1 MNSKILT
8 LIPAFRT
15 DFLNSV
21 FYGLSTQTYKNFKV
35 IVADDSTNGIVSEY
49 IRSGKYKE
57 FTSKLDISIIRGA
70 GSEARNHN
78 LLLKTWDGNTELAHL
93 HHDDDYIYPDFYR
106 QHVMAHGNLDITLS
120 ASSRWIADREGAP
133 IAYSQSPLDRSH
145 PNERYIVLKPDYLVK
160 SLLVPG
166 RNWIGEFSN
175 VVISRKMLG
184 FLPSLP
190 SINDPYWGMLDM
202 SMYLTNC
209 GHGHSM
215 AYIRDHLSVY
225 RRPVANVEYRN
236 PNTLSGK
243 TLRFAWIAF
252 SVQAWQNKMLNDED
266 FLAALSN
273 SLKAY
278 AVAVPADDMMNS
290 LADSILNAN
299 GNLLTI
305 ADLLSE
311 TWSTLRTEYRFSKQ
325 TEVSN

>member
-57 FTSKLDISIIRGA
+57 YTSKLDISIIRGA
-70 GSEARNHN
+70 GSEERNHN

-106 QHVMAHGNLDITLS
+106 QHVIAHGNLDITLS

-133 IAYSQSPLDRSH
+133 VAYSQSPLDRSH
-145 PNERYIVLKPDYLVK
+145 PNERYIVLNPNYLVK
-160 SLLVPG
+160 SLLVPV

-215 AYIRDHLSVY
+215 GYIRDHLSVY
-225 RRPVANVEYRN
+225 RRPVHNVEYRN

-243 TLRFAWIAF
+243 SIRFAWVAYA
-252 SVQAWQNKMLNDED
+252 VQAWQSEMLSDDD
-266 FLAALSN
+266 FLTALST
-273 SLKAY
+273 SLKSY
-278 AVAVPADDMMNS
+278 SLAVPVDDVMNN
-290 LADSILNAN
+290 LADNITNSG
-299 GNLLTI
+299 GNLQQI
-305 ADLLSE
+305 ANHLNVAW
-311 TWSTLRTEYRFSKQ
+311 TTLRSEIEFTIINDISK
-325 TEVSN
+325 